1 MTTAGMYILYFFL
14 ALGAAAL
21 YLAMPAGRSMPRPL
35 RWAVRILGAA
45 SVAAIATYCL
55 RWIGEAFDGRAFFVL
70 FSLVA
75 VTAAVRVVTHPK
87 PIYCALYFVL
97 VVLAVAALC
106 LLALAEFLGAAL
118 VIVYAG
124 AILVTYVFVIML
136 TQQQEIDPANLTGRE
151 PLAAIT
157 LGFLLSAAVVQ
168 AMVSAD
174 SVSRTAATDALAGAT
189 ESREPLITASTPP
202 EQPSPAGDDAPGN
215 VRLIGETMMTTY
227 VLAVETAGVLLLVA
241 LVGAVGLARK
251 RIETEALTPAELAAQ
266 AEETDIK
273 RRGREAPPF

>member
-1 MTTAGMYILYFFL
+1 MTTASMYILYAFL
-14 ALGAAAL
+14 ALGAAGV
-21 YLAMPAGRSMPRPL
+21 YLSMPAGRSTGRPL
-35 RWAVRILGAA
+35 RWSARILGAA
-45 SVAAIATYCL
+45 SLAAIATYCV
-55 RWIGEAFDGRAFFVL
+55 RWIGETSDGRTFFVV
-70 FSLVA
+70 FALVA
-75 VTAAVRVVTHPK
+75 IVAAVRVVTHPK

-136 TQQQEIDPANLTGRE
+136 TQQQETDPANLTGRE
-151 PLAAIT
+151 PLAAVA

-168 AMVSAD
+168 AMV
-174 SVSRTAATDALAGAT
+174 AAGTGLKTAGAGSLMIADGHG
-189 ESREPLITASTPP
+189 EQRIAASAQAEPVSMTKDDTA
-202 EQPSPAGDDAPGN
+202 GN
-215 VRLIGETMMTTY
+215 VRLVGQKMMTTY
-227 VLAVETAGVLLLVA
+227 VLAVEIAGVLLLVA

-251 RIETEALTPAELAAQ
+251 RIEAEALTPAELAAQ
-266 AEETDIK
+266 TEETDNK

>member
-1 MTTAGMYILYFFL
+1 MYILYAFL

-21 YLAMPAGRSMPRPL
+21 YLSMPAGRSTGRPL
-35 RWAVRILGAA
+35 RWAVRTLGAA
-45 SVAAIATYCL
+45 SMAAIATYFV

-75 VTAAVRVVTHPK
+75 IVAAVRVVTHPK

-136 TQQQEIDPANLTGRE
+136 TQQQETDPANLTGRE
-151 PLAAIT
+151 PLAAVT

-168 AMVSAD
+168 AMASAD
-174 SVSRTAATDALAGAT
+174 FVSKTAATGVLAGVT
-189 ESREPLITASTPP
+189 ESREPLIAASTRP
-202 EQPSPAGDDAPGN
+202 EQSPPAGDEAPGN

-251 RIETEALTPAELAAQ
+251 RIEPEALTPAEWAAQ
-266 AEETDIK
+266 AGETDIK

>member
-1 MTTAGMYILYFFL
+1 MTTAGMYILYAFL
-14 ALGAAAL
+14 ALGAAGV
-21 YLAMPAGRSMPRPL
+21 YLSMPAGRSAGRPL
-35 RWAVRILGAA
+35 RRAVRILGAA
-45 SVAAIATYCL
+45 SLAAIATYCI
-55 RWIGEAFDGRAFFVL
+55 RWIGETFDGRTFFVV
-70 FSLVA
+70 FALVA
-75 VTAAVRVVTHPK
+75 IVAAVRVVTHPK

-136 TQQQEIDPANLTGRE
+136 TQQQETDPANLTGRE
-151 PLAAIT
+151 PLAAVT

-174 SVSRTAATDALAGAT
+174 SALPTANTDVVVGAT
-189 ESREPLITASTPP
+189 ESGGQSLAASTHAR
-202 EQPSPAGDDAPGN
+202 QSSPVRDESAGN

-227 VLAVETAGVLLLVA
+227 VLAVETAGILLLVA
-241 LVGAVGLARK
+241 LVGAVGLAHK
-251 RIETEALTPAELAAQ
+251 RIEPEALTPAELAAQ

>member
-1 MTTAGMYILYFFL
+1 MYILYAFL

-21 YLAMPAGRSMPRPL
+21 YLSMPAGRSTGRPL

-45 SVAAIATYCL
+45 SVAAIATYCV

-70 FSLVA
+70 FALVA
-75 VTAAVRVVTHPK
+75 IVAAVRVVTHPK

-136 TQQQEIDPANLTGRE
+136 TQQQETDPANLTGRE
-151 PLAAIT
+151 PLAAVT

-168 AMVSAD
+168 AMVAAGTGLGTAGTGSLMIVDENGEQRIAASAQAEP
-174 SVSRTAATDALAGAT
+174 VSTTKDETA
-189 ESREPLITASTPP
+189 
-202 EQPSPAGDDAPGN
+202 GN
-215 VRLIGETMMTTY
+215 VRLVGQKMMTTY

-251 RIETEALTPAELAAQ
+251 RIEPEALTPAELAAQ
-266 AEETDIK
+266 AEETDLK